1 MFLSARRVQG
11 RDVDHPPLF
20 DRRQQDVRDRSEPRA
35 RARRAQTPRYVHA
48 HFNRRHHRVVA
59 PSRPLAR
66 RRWARAPLVRVVGLC
81 LVPRAVARPSRD
93 ARGEMDA
100 RDATKRARV
109 IFYHRSRATHRAKA
123 LLDDRLTAGIHR
135 SPPSRSRAGEDLDAG
150 PDGAALRRDPRPQR
164 QASGRNHG

>member
-1 MFLSARRVQG
+1 MCLSARRVRG
-11 RDVDHPPLF
+11 RDVDLPPLL

-48 HFNRRHHRVVA
+48 HFNRRHHRVIA
-59 PSRPLAR
+59 PSCSLAR
-66 RRWARAPLVRVVGLC
+66 R
-81 LVPRAVARPSRD
+81 PRARTAREGCRALSRPSRGR
-93 ARGEMDA
+93 APVA
-100 RDATKRARV
+100 SRARRDGRV
-109 IFYHRSRATHRAKA
+109 RRDETHARYFYHRSRATHLANA
-123 LLDDRLTAGIHR
+123 LLDDRLTAGIHC